1 VEDTL
6 FRVPRVILEQ
16 SEVFQDMLSM
26 PQAADGSPVEG
37 SDDDHPLH
45 LQGYL
50 ASDFEQLLRVLWPL

>member
-1 VEDTL
+1 
-6 FRVPRVILEQ
+6 
-16 SEVFQDMLSM
+16 MSM